1 MSRRKPTNSLR
12 QCHFTGWGLCFA
24 NGWLIPS
31 MEILLSIPGKNHVPS
46 ASQGGQAKSNS
57 VLNSPVDFCSIVEL
71 NLVES
76 AASAGLARS
85 SIGTFYF
92 APIGTS
98 HLRRHFRTGSEGI
111 QGRCYNQSTFRTH
124 IVFTCLIEAARM

>member
-1 MSRRKPTNSLR
+1 
-12 QCHFTGWGLCFA
+12 
-24 NGWLIPS
+24 
-31 MEILLSIPGKNHVPS
+31 MEILLSISGKNHVPS

-71 NLVES
+71 KLVES
-76 AASAGLARS
+76 AASACLAPS

-98 HLRRHFRTGSEGI
+98 YFAATSWSILLDKSEQNAI
-111 QGRCYNQSTFRTH
+111 
-124 IVFTCLIEAARM
+124 